1 MSLREEAFRA
11 LLDAR
16 GLLRPNA
23 QLDMPAATTLI
34 AFSQTKGIVLP
45 VGRFQAAAERFFDCK
60 LGLSVD
66 KRYEGS
72 LPDIDAARVVVSSP
86 SAQGTRVIMVRPSVP
101 GDLERAEQAEISQGV
116 SGMFALA
123 KRCPRVLLIESEG
136 ADDRVALL
144 LAALVASVELG
155 PIVTP
160 KAEIFGVRTARM
172 KLEALTS
179 PYR

>member
-16 GLLRPNA
+16 GLLREGAEIDFP
-23 QLDMPAATTLI
+23 PSTTLT
-34 AFSQTKGIVLP
+34 AFSQSKGITLP
-45 VGRFQAAAERFFDCK
+45 LGRFVAAAERFFDCK

-66 KRYEGS
+66 KRYEGA
-72 LPDIDAARVVVSSP
+72 LPDVDAARLVVSSP
-86 SAQGTRVIMVRPSVP
+86 SAQGSRLVLVRASTPA
-101 GDLERAEQAEISQGV
+101 DLQRAEQAEISQNV
-116 SGMFALA
+116 TGMFALA

-136 ADDRVALL
+136 TDDRVALL
-144 LAALVASVELG
+144 LAALIASVELG